1 MKQHKRGLFLFLCS
15 CIPGCGQMY
24 QGYMKRGSS
33 LMLVFWGWL
42 TVVFFFGLDILLFM
56 LFPIWLYTY
65 FDSYNLRTHLENGT
79 AGEDE
84 FLFGLSDVDSEK
96 INALCRERH
105 SLLGWIL
112 VALGLYMLYER
123 IIQRLASFLWQF
135 EYLNWLY
142 ELLVYDVPRLV
153 VTFGIIALGVW
164 FIRGPRKADSAEEIP
179 VFVPP
184 VSAPLT
190 EEPPA
195 VEKEEAEHGDE

>member
-42 TVVFFFGLDILLFM
+42 TVVCFFGLDILLFM

>member
-96 INALCRERH
+96 ITALCRERH

-195 VEKEEAEHGDE
+195 EEKEEAEHGDE

>member
-42 TVVFFFGLDILLFM
+42 TVVFFFGLDIMLFM